1 MSPRSILGVSYGGV
15 FPAPATVAGLAYR
28 GVGATSGM
36 DLQGFENST
45 LWTLDILAR
54 GTAFEAL
61 HPTVRGCLM
70 SLAAGRETVP

>member
-45 LWTLDILAR
+45 L
-54 GTAFEAL
+54 
-61 HPTVRGCLM
+61 
-70 SLAAGRETVP
+70 